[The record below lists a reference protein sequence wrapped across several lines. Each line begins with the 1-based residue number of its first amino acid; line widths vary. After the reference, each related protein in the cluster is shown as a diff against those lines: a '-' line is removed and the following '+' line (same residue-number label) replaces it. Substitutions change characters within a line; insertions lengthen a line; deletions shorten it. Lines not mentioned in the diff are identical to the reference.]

1 MTEDRCRWLGWIILV
16 AEKSKN
22 VEKELRNSV
31 HVWYGVAYGVTLFL
45 LLLVIIRIVYL
56 QFVAGEELRARAE
69 RRLTRVDITEPL
81 RGRILADDGSLLAI
95 SLPRYRLY
103 SDVGAPSEGD
113 FEQDVD
119 SLAFCLAQMFK
130 HRTQRE
136 YLHFLREERARGKRY
151 VWLGDRAVSY
161 MELKEA
167 QRFPLLRNGRNRG
180 GLLVEDSW
188 ERRQPLG
195 YLARRTIGI
204 KADSDGYLG
213 LEGAYDT
220 WLRGT
225 PGRRLM
231 VRGAGGRYRPE
242 SSVDPVNPVDGSDIV
257 STLNVKMQDVVTEA
271 LRKQLVE
278 SDALYGTAV
287 IMEVRTGEVKA
298 MANLERT
305 AGGGYEEVGMNRAIE
320 DRMELGSIFKM
331 SALMMLLED
340 GAVQLED
347 TVDVRNG
354 MLKLYGHVFKESGG
368 LLRGRVTVRQ
378 AVENS
383 SNVAFA
389 ELVDKTYK
397 KRPWRYIE
405 RLREQRWGDP
415 LGMPFSGEAIPSF
428 RTPDHPRWSLLD
440 IPMMATGYSIS
451 VSPLHM
457 LAFYNAIANGG
468 CMLRPRLVSAVMRD
482 GKVEHRFEP
491 EVLVGKLCS
500 SSTLKKIQSCL
511 EGVVERGTARKVRN
525 EHYKVAGK
533 TGTAQV
539 ARGSKGYG
547 TAQDRN
553 YLASFVGYFPA
564 EAPRYSGIIVV
575 RVSVHDEYYGG
586 RVAAP
591 IFAAIANSIY
601 TTTEEWFPRLEQGRN
616 ANVPE
621 SKSGSAQALRRA
633 FEGFGVTVDRIG
645 EDAEGLDWVD
655 SKREGGNVYFV
666 GRRMPVQRVANVV
679 GLPLSDAVYV
689 LERVGLRVRSEGCG
703 TVRWQSVQPGEVVVP
718 GKEIFLEMSVQ

>member
-1 MTEDRCRWLGWIILV
+1 MSLEDKGV
-16 AEKSKN
+16 K
-22 VEKELRNSV
+22 KESRNSV
-31 HVWYGVAYGVTLFL
+31 HLWYGVAYGTMVL
-45 LLLVIIRIVYL
+45 LLLLIVLRIVYL
-56 QFVAGEELRARAE
+56 QFVVGDALRARAE
-69 RRLTRVDITEPL
+69 QRLTRIDTTAPL

-103 SDVGAPSEGD
+103 SDLGSPSEAD

-119 SLAFCLAQMFK
+119 SLAHCLSKMFG
-130 HRTQRE
+130 HRTPRD
-136 YLHFLREERARGKRY
+136 YARFLREERARGNRY
-151 VWLGDRAVSY
+151 VWLGDRDVSY
-161 MELKEA
+161 VELKEA

-195 YLARRTIGI
+195 MLARRTIGI
-204 KADSDGYLG
+204 KANAEGYLG
-213 LEGAYDT
+213 MEGAYDA

-231 VRGAGGRYRPE
+231 VRGAGGRFRPE
-242 SSVDPVNPVDGSDIV
+242 SSVDPVHPVDGSDVV
-257 STLNVKMQDVVTEA
+257 STLNVTMQDVVTEA
-271 LRKQLVE
+271 LRKQLVA

-287 IMEVRTGEVKA
+287 IMEVQTGEVKA

-320 DRMELGSIFKM
+320 ERMELGSIFKM
-331 SALMMLLED
+331 SSLMMLLED

-347 TVDVRNG
+347 TIDVRDG
-354 MLKLYGHVFKESGG
+354 KLKLYGHTFRESGG
-368 LLRGRVTVRQ
+368 RLRGRVTVRQ

-397 KRPWRYIE
+397 RKPWRYIE

-457 LAFYNAIANGG
+457 LTFYNAIANGG
-468 CMLRPRLVSAVMRD
+468 CMLRPRLASAVMRD
-482 GKVEHRFEP
+482 GKVERRFEP

-500 SSTLKKIQSCL
+500 STTLEKIQSCL
-511 EGVVERGTARKVRN
+511 EGVVERGTARTVRN

-539 ARGSKGYG
+539 ARGAQGYG

-564 EAPRYSGIIVV
+564 EAPRYSGIVVV

-601 TTTEEWFPRLEQGRN
+601 TTTEEWFPRLEQGHS
-616 ANVPE
+616 VDIPE

-633 FEGFGVTVDRIG
+633 FEDFGVKVEQLG
-645 EDAEGLDWVD
+645 SNEEGPAWVD
-655 SKREGGNVYFV
+655 TKREDGEVFFV
-666 GRRMPVQRVANVV
+666 GRRMPMQRVANVV

-703 TVRWQSVQPGEVVVP
+703 TVRRQSVPPGEVVTP
-718 GKEIFLEMSVQ
+718 GAEIFLEMSVQ

>member
-1 MTEDRCRWLGWIILV
+1 MSHEGKGRKR
-16 AEKSKN
+16 ES
-22 VEKELRNSV
+22 RNSV
-31 HVWYGVAYGVTLFL
+31 HVWYGVAYGATLFL
-45 LLLVIIRIVYL
+45 LLLVLGRIVYL
-56 QFVAGEELRARAE
+56 QFVVGDELRARAE
-69 RRLTRVDITEPL
+69 RRLTRIETTEPL
-81 RGRILADDGSLLAI
+81 RGRILSDDGSLLAI

-103 SDVGAPSEGD
+103 SDLGAASEAD
-113 FEQDVD
+113 FERDVD
-119 SLAFCLAQMFK
+119 SLAYCLSEMFG
-130 HRTQRE
+130 HRTPGDYVR
-136 YLHFLREERARGKRY
+136 YLREERARGNRY
-151 VWLGDRAVSY
+151 VWLGDRSVSY

-180 GLLVEDSW
+180 GLLVEDGW
-188 ERRQPLG
+188 ERRLPLG
-195 YLARRTIGI
+195 SLARRTIGI
-204 KADSDGYLG
+204 KADSGDYLG
-213 LEGAYDT
+213 LEGAYDK

-231 VRGAGGRYRPE
+231 VRGAGGKYRPE
-242 SSVDPVNPVDGSDIV
+242 ASVSPVHPVDGCDVV

-271 LRKQLVE
+271 LRKQLE
-278 SDALYGTAV
+278 GSDALYGTAV
-287 IMEVRTGEVKA
+287 IMEVQTGEVKA

-320 DRMELGSIFKM
+320 ERMELGSIFKM
-331 SALMMLLED
+331 SALMMLLEE
-340 GAVQLED
+340 GAVRLED
-347 TVDVRNG
+347 TIDVRDG
-354 MLKLYGHVFKESGG
+354 RLKLYGHTFRESVGK
-368 LLRGRVTVRQ
+368 LRGQVTVRQ

-389 ELVDKTYK
+389 ELVDRVYREK
-397 KRPWRYIE
+397 PWRYIE

-415 LGMPFSGEAIPSF
+415 LGMPFPDEAVPSF

-457 LAFYNAIANGG
+457 LTFYNAIANDG
-468 CMLRPRLVSAVMRD
+468 CMLRPRLASAVTRD
-482 GKVEHRFEP
+482 GKVMHEFKP

-500 SSTLKKIQSCL
+500 SSTLKQIQSCL
-511 EGVVERGTARKVRN
+511 EGVVERGTAQAVRN

-539 ARGSKGYG
+539 ARGAQGYG

-564 EAPRYSGIIVV
+564 EAPRYSGIVVV

-601 TTTEEWFPRLEQGRN
+601 TTTEDWFPRLPQGPD
-616 ANVPE
+616 AEVPE
-621 SKSGSAQALRRA
+621 SKSGNAWALRRA
-633 FEGFGVTVDRIG
+633 FEDFGVPAARG
-645 EDAEGLDWVD
+645 LSEEGPTWVD
-655 SKREGGNVYFV
+655 TKREGGEVYFV

-689 LERVGLRVRSEGCG
+689 LERAGLRVRSEGCG
-703 TVRWQSVQPGEVVVP
+703 TVRRQSVPPGEVVAP
-718 GKEIFLEMSVQ
+718 GTEIYLEMSVQ